1 MKITIEGTEQEIK
14 NILST
19 IGSSQEDK
27 KQISVKS
34 GDGFINPQNTGVTIE
49 SSKEQNISLKIDS
62 KKIGDSV
69 VGAIHE

>member
-1 MKITIEGTEQEIK
+1 MKVTILEGTSEEIK

-34 GDGFINPQNTGVTIE
+34 VDGFINPQNTGVTI
-49 SSKEQNISLKIDS
+49 
-62 KKIGDSV
+62 
-69 VGAIHE
+69 

>member
-1 MKITIEGTEQEIK
+1 MKITIEGTSEEIK

-27 KQISVKS
+27 KISVKL
-34 GDGFINPQNTGVTIE
+34 GDDFINPQNTGVTIE

-62 KKIGDSV
+62 KKVGDSV